1 MRGETNLLDDLDDEQ
16 IAIAVRKVNDTDI
29 EDLLTDEQN
38 RARFMLT
45 IVDYTD
51 EESNSLMA
59 RIEELFPNLPAIQ
72 TESEIQTA
80 ARK

>member
-1 MRGETNLLDDLDDEQ
+1 MHGEANLLDDLDDEQ

-29 EDLLTDEQN
+29 EDLLTAEQN

-45 IVDYTD
+45 FVDYTD

-59 RIEELFPNLPAIQ
+59 RIEELFPNLPAFQ

-80 ARK
+80 ARQ

>member
-1 MRGETNLLDDLDDEQ
+1 MQGETNLLDDLDDEQ

-29 EDLLTDEQN
+29 EDLLTAEQN

-51 EESNSLMA
+51 EESNSPMA
-59 RIEELFPNLPAIQ
+59 RIEELFPNLPAFQ